1 MRHLTRKRK
10 ANKKIIRR
18 DTKATVQR
26 YKVWNKEEIIS
37 LSKKKKKR
45 GNNIFQGSLKILKA
59 HIIPLPPNSPKNA
72 SGHHFPHRSTKEIQ
86 LTFTKKC
93 PKIIKINFFANKM
106 NHILFIIHKKLKNS
120 LLGPM
125 ELLN

>member
-37 LSKKKKKR
+37 SKDLSKSSK
-45 GNNIFQGSLKILKA
+45 L
-59 HIIPLPPNSPKNA
+59 
-72 SGHHFPHRSTKEIQ
+72 
-86 LTFTKKC
+86 
-93 PKIIKINFFANKM
+93 
-106 NHILFIIHKKLKNS
+106 ILFLSLQIVQKMQVGIIFHTVAPKKYN
-120 LLGPM
+120 
-125 ELLN
+125 